1 MSEDIQL
8 KQPADLEHT
17 DKDLVDKN
25 ILGAMVLDTIKESYP
40 GIKKKKKTSK
50 KTNTRR
56 RGRRHKNWKI
66 NRQRKRSNF
75 CCFWPNDSWV
85 D

>member
-1 MSEDIQL
+1 MWISGVQMSEDIQL

-40 GIKKKKKTSK
+40 GIKQFFSTLKLLSLI
-50 KTNTRR
+50 
-56 RGRRHKNWKI
+56 HI
-66 NRQRKRSNF
+66 
-75 CCFWPNDSWV
+75 
-85 D
+85 